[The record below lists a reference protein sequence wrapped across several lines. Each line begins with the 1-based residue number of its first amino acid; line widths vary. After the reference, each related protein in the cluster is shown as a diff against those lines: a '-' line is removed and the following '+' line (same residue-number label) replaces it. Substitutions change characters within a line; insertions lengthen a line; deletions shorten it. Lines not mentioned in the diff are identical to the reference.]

1 LPAKILRSGRS
12 TITKGSFRKG
22 LRRADRALGAKV
34 AEYLE
39 DTSERNVHDL
49 RTTTRRMLA
58 ALQLLPKDLR
68 NGKRFTEYSAHLEKL
83 MRSNAKT
90 RDVDIIIDKVGRR
103 NLSGRYNEL
112 LKQLRRLRESSLTAG
127 QTCARAVEADLDLPV
142 KMKDFSSAGLQKRFE
157 KLSEKY
163 ASRITERLPTVV
175 GKPEEKKELHMLRED
190 ARKLRYVLEFGDR
203 KAARRQF
210 KMLRSWQD
218 VLGEIHDSDI
228 FIEYFHQAEKSQ
240 EGKLLVDDETTVR
253 DENYRRFKRLAKRP
267 LRLAS

>member
-1 LPAKILRSGRS
+1 
-12 TITKGSFRKG
+12 
-22 LRRADRALGAKV
+22 
-34 AEYLE
+34 
-39 DTSERNVHDL
+39 VHDL

-68 NGKRFTEYSAHLEKL
+68 NGKRATEYCTYLEKL

-90 RDVDIIIDKVGRR
+90 RDIDIIIDKVSRR

-112 LKQLRRLRESSLTAG
+112 LKQFRRLRESSLPAG
-127 QTCARAVEADLDLPV
+127 QTCARAAEADLDLSV

-190 ARKLRYVLEFGDR
+190 ARRLRYVLEFGDR
-203 KAARRQF
+203 KAVR
-210 KMLRSWQD
+210 KELKLLRMWQD
-218 VLGEIHDSDI
+218 VLGRIHDSDI
-228 FIEYFHQAEKSQ
+228 FIEYFDRAEKSQ
-240 EGKLLVDDETTVR
+240 EDKLLVDDETMVR
-253 DENYRRFKRLAKRP
+253 DENYRRFKKLAKRP
-267 LRLAS
+267 PRLAS